1 MKFSIAKSP
10 KAKLMEL
17 CTLEKFKQ
25 YTQSGNTIDLCR
37 RIAEVETYLT
47 LHSEEKDSEEYK
59 AKEQE
64 KSRLKAMLPV
74 ITWQSYF
81 PNGKRKSSEA
91 QPSGLF
97 MIDVDHVENAR
108 ALYNELILGSDK
120 DWGIVYAGMTPSTH
134 GLRIVARLIEGTATL
149 EENQKIFA
157 EKLGLEIDEV
167 CKDFARC
174 SFMVPEDYI
183 FYMDEGIFTEE
194 PGYLITNEP
203 GSVQNSVSA
212 LAPAPKQAVDQR
224 EGLFGGQTDYNGIEL
239 SKICE
244 EWFEET
250 GGEPQQGERNTKLYR
265 LATRLRYICDF
276 NEAIMLK
283 VMPRYG
289 LGEDEMRTLIH
300 SANASIRSA
309 QIPKDFADLL
319 GRLNKEKDLQEDIF
333 EAVANEEFVGVN
345 GALKLPKLPPI
356 FREFVEVAPEDFKAA
371 TALCLLPIL
380 GALGSKLR
388 STYWD
393 QKVHS
398 PSFNVSLEAPQGSG
412 KSFMKW
418 LSDYCLESMKHHDQ
432 EQRQKEREYQEKVKE
447 MKLLNVKVT
456 KKDKDEVLG
465 QKPETL
471 IRFVPATM
479 SITQLLI
486 RMNNAKGLHLFAI
499 AEEIDTVYKAFKRGL
514 SSYSDALRTA
524 FDNGEYGQD
533 YASENSFSG
542 IVKLYY
548 NTLFSGTPKAMRRF
562 YPDVEDGLVSRV
574 LFVTFPDQFGKPMP
588 IWQDFTEEQKLK
600 VDMNLE
606 RLNQISLEG
615 DAVQEDHLMNLD
627 WLNEALKKWVL
638 KQQSFAVKTK
648 DRSRDTFC
656 RRSAVV
662 GFRAGM
668 LAWFL
673 YGEKRTPTIVRN
685 VVGFAIWVADY
696 MLHQQVSRFNT
707 GEEKKN
713 TLYYSEIYDA
723 LPDTFTKS
731 QLTHQ
736 VQAMGLTSPAKQVI
750 YRWAKVGVIDKAG
763 SNYVKVKNNLI

>member
-1 MKFSIAKSP
+1 MKFSIARSP
-10 KAKLMEL
+10 KAKEMEL
-17 CTLEKFKQ
+17 CTLAKFKQ
-25 YTQSGNTIDLCR
+25 YTQSGNTIDWCR

-47 LHSEEKDSEEYK
+47 LHADEKESEEYK
-59 AKEQE
+59 AQEQE
-64 KSRLKAMLPV
+64 KSRLKAFLPV

-91 QPSGLF
+91 EPSGLF
-97 MIDVDHVENAR
+97 MIDVDHIENAR
-108 ALYNELILGSDK
+108 ALYESKVSGKEKELD
-120 DWGIVYAGMTPSTH
+120 IVYAGMTPSTH
-134 GLRIVARLIEGTATL
+134 GLRVVARLIAGTTTL
-149 EENQKIFA
+149 EENQKILA
-157 EKLGLEIDEV
+157 GALGVEIDEV

-194 PGYLITNEP
+194 PKYLIPNDK
-203 GSVQNSVSA
+203 GSQSVATSVPASA
-212 LAPAPKQAVDQR
+212 SQQEVDQR

-239 SKICE
+239 STICQ

-250 GGEPQQGERNTKLYR
+250 GGEPRPGERNTKLYR

-283 VMPRYG
+283 VMPNYG

-300 SANASIRSA
+300 SANCSVRSA

-319 GRLNKEKDLQEDIF
+319 GRLNREKDLQEDIF
-333 EAVANEEFVGVN
+333 ETVSDEEFAGVN
-345 GALKLPKLPPI
+345 STCTLPKMPPI
-356 FREFVEVAPEDFKAA
+356 FREFVDIAPDDFKAA

-380 GALGSKLR
+380 GALGSRLR
-388 STYWD
+388 AVYWD
-393 QKVHS
+393 QKMHS

-418 LSDYCLESMKHHDQ
+418 LCDYCLEAMKQHDQ
-432 EQRQKEREYQEKVKE
+432 EQRQKERDYQEKVKE

-479 SITQLLI
+479 SITQMLI
-486 RMNNAKGLHLFAI
+486 RMNNAKGLHLFAV

-588 IWQDFTEEQKLK
+588 IWLEFTEEQKLR

-606 RLNQISLEG
+606 RLNQISMDG
-615 DAVQEDHLMNLD
+615 DSVREEHLMNLD
-627 WLNEALKKWVL
+627 WLNEELKKWVL
-638 KQQSFAVKTK
+638 KQQKFAVKIQ
-648 DRSRDTFC
+648 DRARDTFC

-673 YGEKRTPTIVRN
+673 YGEKRTPWISKN
-685 VVGFAIWVADY
+685 VVSFAIWVANY

-713 TLYYSEIYDA
+713 TLRFSEIYDA
-723 LPDTFTKS
+723 MPDTFTKN

-736 VQAMGLTSPAKQVI
+736 IQIMGVSSPAKMVV
-750 YRWAKVGVIDKAG
+750 YHWAKVGVVNKAG
-763 SNYVKVKNNLI
+763 NNYVKVKNNII

>member
-10 KAKLMEL
+10 KAKEMEL

-47 LHSEEKDSEEYK
+47 LHSDEKDSEEYK

-74 ITWQSYF
+74 ITWQAYF

-91 QPSGLF
+91 ESSGLF

-108 ALYNELILGSDK
+108 ALYEELILGGDK

-134 GLRIVARLIEGTATL
+134 GLRVVARLIEGTTTL
-149 EENQKIFA
+149 EENQKILA

-183 FYMDEGIFTEE
+183 FFFDESIFTEE
-194 PGYLITNEP
+194 PKYTLL
-203 GSVQNSVSA
+203 NSAEAKQSTVV
-212 LAPAPKQAVDQR
+212 APAPKQEIDQR
-224 EGLFGGQTDYNGIEL
+224 EGLFGGQIDYNGIEL
-239 SKICE
+239 PKICE

-300 SANASIRSA
+300 SANASVRSS

-319 GRLNKEKDLQEDIF
+319 ARLMKEKVLQDDVF
-333 EAVANEEFVGVN
+333 DAVSEEEFAEVN
-345 GALKLPKLPPI
+345 DVNKLPAMPPI
-356 FREFVEVAPEDFKAA
+356 FRQFVDIAPEDFKAA

-380 GALGSKLR
+380 GSLGSKLR

-418 LSDYCLESMKHHDQ
+418 LSDYCLESMKQHDQ

-562 YPDVEDGLVSRV
+562 YPDMEDGLVSRV

-588 IWQDFTEEQKLK
+588 VWKEFSEKDKLK

-615 DAVQEDHLMNLD
+615 DAVQDDHLMNLD

-638 KQQSFAVKTK
+638 KQQSFAIKTK

-673 YGEKRTPTIVRN
+673 YGEKRTPAISKN
-685 VVGFAIWVADY
+685 VVSFAIWVANY
-696 MLHQQVSRFNT
+696 MLHQQVSRFNM

-713 TLYYSEIYDA
+713 TLGFSELYEA
-723 LPDTFTKS
+723 LPDNFTQG
-731 QLTHQ
+731 QLAQQIQ
-736 VQAMGLTSPAKQVI
+736 VMGVTSPVRTVL
-750 YRWAKVGVIDKAG
+750 YRWAKQGVVKKAG
-763 SNYVKVKNNLI
+763 KNVIKVKNNLI